1 MSCNSYNFMTG
12 EDTPTNHHL
21 VNVAGITIRKLTVAL
36 NIFRITLAL
45 IFGTPVP
52 KVSKPH
58 LGSISSSN

>member
-1 MSCNSYNFMTG
+1 MTG

-45 IFGTPVP
+45 IFARAKGLETTPWKHTVV
-52 KVSKPH
+52 K
-58 LGSISSSN
+58 LI